1 MAVPAVPAGYDE
13 FGPDNEVED
22 HPAGIHDDKPHP
34 NHGKDKLKKWFR
46 SLGKRRRDEEE
57 ERSQ

>member
-46 SLGKRRRDEEE
+46 SLGKRRRD
-57 ERSQ
+57 